1 MKETSIRVVLIIRY
15 LLHGKNIKAVLKGRD
30 FQEIFRKLKK
40 ERFLRSNVRTCVD
53 KSA

>member
-40 ERFLRSNVRTCVD
+40 RKIF
-53 KSA
+53 KI